1 MKLLLLSLKYQE
13 TYIEESYLEQE
24 KTFIVNNSFFRLIY
38 VLFIFHFVVLVV
50 FKEYQRKIIE
60 TETSIKEAF

>member
-13 TYIEESYLEQE
+13 TYIEESCLEQE
-24 KTFIVNNSFFRLIY
+24 KTFNVNNSFCRPIY

-60 TETSIKEAF
+60 IETSIKEAF